1 MKLLS
6 REKLN
11 LRYLKIKKQCSVFVR
26 VTQICNQAIMV
37 LKWNFY
43 TISFL
48 FFSDAIPGLHFLKY
62 KNFCSI
68 RMLSCFLNFQPFT
81 YDADPRDF
89 VRVCLFCFRMNKG
102 NFYILIQL

>member
-6 REKLN
+6 SEELN
-11 LRYLKIKKQCSVFVR
+11 LRYLKIKQLCSLLVR
-26 VTQICNQAIMV
+26 VTQICNQAIIV
-37 LKWNFY
+37 LNRNFY
-43 TISFL
+43 TSSVL
-48 FFSDAIPGLHFLKY
+48 FFNDAIPGLHFLKY